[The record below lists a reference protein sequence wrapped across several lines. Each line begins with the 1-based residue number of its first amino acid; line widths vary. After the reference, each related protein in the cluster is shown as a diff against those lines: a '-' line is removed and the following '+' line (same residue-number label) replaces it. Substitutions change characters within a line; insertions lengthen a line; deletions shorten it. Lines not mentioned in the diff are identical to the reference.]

1 MTYTIYEV
9 HLSKKPQLAGKTSE
23 IKRKQARTKLRQF
36 SVIHAFSQA
45 VTEEL
50 WLLPRGLIAMASRI
64 FPWEQ

>member
-1 MTYTIYEV
+1 MKYICQ
-9 HLSKKPQLAGKTSE
+9 KKNKKQLAGKTSE
-23 IKRKQARTKLRQF
+23 IKRKQGRTKLRYF
-36 SVIHAFSQA
+36 SVTHAFSQA